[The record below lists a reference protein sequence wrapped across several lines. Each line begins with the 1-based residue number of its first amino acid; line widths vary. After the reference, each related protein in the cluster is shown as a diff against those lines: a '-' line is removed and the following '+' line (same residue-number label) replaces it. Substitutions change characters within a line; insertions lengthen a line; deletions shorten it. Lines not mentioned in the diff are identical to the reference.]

1 MNNSISF
8 RRTVLYARKHY
19 VENARYYGY
28 GLLAILILLSVF
40 AWFYGSWRSDPGE
53 FDPETGERITTDTSN
68 LPPTSCSMFRS
79 NSRKE
84 ASPRSVNN
92 SRIDL

>member
-53 FDPETGERITTDTSN
+53 FRNVTFTYPGNRLLHDVGIHVLRHPLE
-68 LPPTSCSMFRS
+68 LP
-79 NSRKE
+79 
-84 ASPRSVNN
+84 
-92 SRIDL
+92 

>member
-40 AWFYGSWRSDPGE
+40 AWFYGSVR
-53 FDPETGERITTDTSN
+53 
-68 LPPTSCSMFRS
+68 C
-79 NSRKE
+79 
-84 ASPRSVNN
+84 V
-92 SRIDL
+92 

>member
-53 FDPETGERITTDTSN
+53 FRVTRLLHDVGIHVLRHPLE
-68 LPPTSCSMFRS
+68 LP
-79 NSRKE
+79 
-84 ASPRSVNN
+84 
-92 SRIDL
+92 

>member
-19 VENARYYGY
+19 AENARYYGY

-40 AWFYGSWRSDPGE
+40 AWPDYLRVFSRSLKYPV
-53 FDPETGERITTDTSN
+53 TQLTRIQY
-68 LPPTSCSMFRS
+68 P
-79 NSRKE
+79 KII
-84 ASPRSVNN
+84 V
-92 SRIDL
+92 

>member
-40 AWFYGSWRSDPGE
+40 AGF
-53 FDPETGERITTDTSN
+53 TDHGAVI
-68 LPPTSCSMFRS
+68 RG
-79 NSRKE
+79 NS
-84 ASPRSVNN
+84 A
-92 SRIDL
+92 

>member
-53 FDPETGERITTDTSN
+53 FRVTACFTMLGFMYYVTRLSCRNLYKRLPLDTAAHEG
-68 LPPTSCSMFRS
+68 R
-79 NSRKE
+79 
-84 ASPRSVNN
+84 
-92 SRIDL
+92 